1 MSYRVT
7 NKKHIMILN
16 ITVAIWVTVMFIL
29 LPACSKKKE
38 LAEAVSKEDSLPD
51 MRTTGVT
58 TFISDSGMIRL

>member
-51 MRTTGVT
+51 MRT
-58 TFISDSGMIRL
+58 R